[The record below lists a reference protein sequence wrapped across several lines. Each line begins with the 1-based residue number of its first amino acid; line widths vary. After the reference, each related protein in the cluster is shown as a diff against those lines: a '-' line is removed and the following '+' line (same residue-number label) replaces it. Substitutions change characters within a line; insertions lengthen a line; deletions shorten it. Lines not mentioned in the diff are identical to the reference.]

1 MKYLLSW
8 IGFNEDFETRGD
20 RIIEKTNGFS
30 ISLHKDV
37 IAQLNYTKHL
47 ILCTSDR
54 SGQISNQLEQKKR
67 MLRRFIEDQFPRHAI
82 EFIETGIDKSDLQNF
97 KVIESS
103 LRSLLQRF
111 DANIELHVVAG
122 TGPTAVGMAWC
133 TLNLAMKKR
142 FSLYVLQRPEY
153 VPNSKQSKLKSIDPF
168 VNQQLDDAL
177 REHHF
182 SLNLPSEIFHDEIVE
197 EEYKRAYVYS
207 QATDMNILILGETG
221 CGKDK
226 LAQYIVSNSPLSGK
240 TYRAINCA
248 SIPDEVLYSELFG
261 HVKGSFTDAK
271 SDRIGLFEEC
281 NGGTLFLDELGDIS
295 KFMQQSLLRAIEN
308 KEIKKLGD
316 NQIIK
321 DVQVRIIAATNNN
334 LYEKC
339 KMGLFRWDLYYRL
352 SNPEIVLQS
361 YRNRPELAR
370 KKVISHYIKILEN
383 KWGRK
388 ISFDKQAQQ
397 ILEKYNFPGNFREI
411 YNTLNALFPL
421 NLKEIKPE
429 NLPDRF
435 RFQENT
441 HDESYES
448 VLKNHCVAIYKKY
461 NYNLSATK
469 KALKYSNVTQLKEKL
484 INWGVF
490 KEFQ

>member
-1 MKYLLSW
+1 MKYLISW
-8 IGFNEDFETRGD
+8 IGFNEDFEIRGE
-20 RIIEKTNGFS
+20 RFVEKTTGFT
-30 ISLHKDV
+30 ISLHRDV
-37 IAQLNYTKHL
+37 YHQLNFTKH
-47 ILCTSDR
+47 IVLCTTDR
-54 SGQISNQLEQKKR
+54 SGKITKQLDQKKG
-67 MLRRFIEDQFPRHAI
+67 LLNSFVAENFPKHKIDFID
-82 EFIETGIDKSDLQNF
+82 TGIDKSDLQNF
-97 KVIESS
+97 NVIESS

-111 DANIELHVVAG
+111 DASIELHVVAG

-133 TLNLAMKKR
+133 TLNLAMRKR
-142 FSLYVLQRPEY
+142 FFLHVLQRPEY
-153 VPNSKQSKLKSIDPF
+153 VPNGKISTLKKIDPF
-168 VNQQLDDAL
+168 INQQLDDAL

-240 TYRAINCA
+240 TYKAINCA

-308 KEIKKLGD
+308 KEIKKLGT
-316 NQIIK
+316 NQIIN

-339 KMGLFRWDLYYRL
+339 KIGEFRWDLYYRL
-352 SNPEIVLQS
+352 SSPEIVLQS

-370 KKVISHYIKILEN
+370 KKVISHYIKMLEK

-388 ISFDKQAQQ
+388 ISFEKQAQQ

-435 RFQENT
+435 RIQENT
-441 HDESYES
+441 YDESYES

-484 INWGVF
+484 INWGVYRDY
-490 KEFQ
+490 Q